1 MPVLERCWTPFQVYS
16 WTTVKMGSYYA
27 AVYTGVIH
35 IITIVYAI
43 YVMQG
48 GRSEWFFGPYF
59 ELNKEDTYSAGI
71 FTIVFSIC
79 FILTTIML
87 QVGLSKDN
95 RCLFFPWFIGMML
108 EILLMVAVG
117 LWFIARYYRNLYSV
131 LAAFVLWCFD
141 GLHIYCLLCVISQY
155 QVVKNY
161 QEPQFVILYP

>member
-1 MPVLERCWTPFQVYS
+1 MPVLDRCWTPFQVYS

-27 AVYTGVIH
+27 AVYTGVLH
-35 IITIVYAI
+35 ILTTVYAI

-59 ELNKEDTYSAGI
+59 ELDKADTYSAGI

-87 QVGLSKDN
+87 QIGLSKDN
-95 RCLFFPWFIGMML
+95 RCLFFPWFIGMIL

-117 LWFIARYYRNLYSV
+117 LWFIARYYRNHLV
-131 LAAFVLWCFD
+131 FQ
-141 GLHIYCLLCVISQY
+141 IYCLLCVISQY
-155 QVVKNY
+155 QVVKSY